1 MAGEKMTLDNI
12 KNAVASA
19 APEFHIT
26 KASLFGSRARG
37 DFRDSSDV
45 DLIIEFDETKF
56 PVTLL
61 TLSMVKQRLEELLA
75 ADVDIIH
82 GPVLAADM
90 LDIDKQVDIYAKSA

>member
-1 MAGEKMTLDNI
+1 MTLDNI

-19 APEFHIT
+19 ALEFHIT

-45 DLIIEFDETKF
+45 DLIIEFDETKS